1 MRIREV
7 TYFFAIAFLAAIAI
21 VNSSAVP
28 PLQAQTGSAAAKGK
42 MSVPPGGC
50 AIAGG
55 AIENGKTCAGPVNQI
70 QWTQV
75 MWCVN
80 GDLVPTLAACWEP
93 SGLCEPKC

>member
-1 MRIREV
+1 MRTRV
-7 TYFFAIAFLAAIAI
+7 FKHCLAATAI
-21 VNSSAVP
+21 VGFAVAVSFAVP
-28 PLQAQTGSAAAKGK
+28 QLHAQTKGSAKSRV
-42 MSVPPGGC
+42 SVPPGGC

-55 AIENGKTCAGPVNQI
+55 VIENGKTCAGPVNQI